1 MNTRILLYLAAAG
14 AIAVAPLVAAA
25 DAHADTNDDA
35 FLSVLADRGIA
46 AGTGTAGMIKAG
58 HAVCADL
65 ALGNTPAGAIA
76 MIAVSN
82 PNLSL
87 ADAGYFT
94 GAAVGAYCPA
104 FAPSTR
110 GTQRA

>member
-25 DAHADTNDDA
+25 DAHADSNDEV
-35 FLSVLADRGIA
+35 FLTTLADRGIA
-46 AGTGTAGMIKAG
+46 AATGAAGLIKAG
-58 HAVCADL
+58 HAVCIDL
-65 ALGNTPAGAIA
+65 AAGDTAAGAIA
-76 MIAVSN
+76 MIAVAN
-82 PNLSL
+82 PDLTLN
-87 ADAGYFT
+87 DAGYFA